1 VTRAL
6 KTLAEVEQDLTAA
19 RARVRDCEDCGDPI
33 GADLA
38 RCECDE
44 LMDLWMRLPRPR
56 TP

>member
-1 VTRAL
+1 MTRAL
-6 KTLAEVEQDLTAA
+6 KTLAEVEQNLLAA
-19 RARVRDCEDCGDPI
+19 RVRVRDCEDCGDPS